1 MTARRT
7 VIMSRSLTIIL
18 ITLIQGFISLLGL
31 VSGVLLVLLI
41 TGAVQVFSQDLQNL
55 SLSLKGLVAVG
66 LAISL
71 FGLAVTYGFWQLKPW
86 GWTGSIIFQI
96 MCIAN
101 NGLGLLAG
109 QEISPRV
116 YFSIAFCLTL
126 IAALFLP
133 SVRDVFEAAVAES
146 DSPAA

>member
-1 MTARRT
+1 MP
-7 VIMSRSLTIIL
+7 RSLTI
-18 ITLIQGFISLLGL
+18 TLIAIIQGVVSLLAL
-31 VSGVLLVLLI
+31 VSGGFLVLLI
-41 TGAVQVFSQDLQNL
+41 TGTVQVFSQDLQ
-55 SLSLKGLVAVG
+55 SLSLPLKSLVAVG

-71 FGLAVTYGFWQLKPW
+71 FGLVATYGFWQLKPW
-86 GWTGSIIFQI
+86 GWTGSLIFQI

-109 QEISPRV
+109 QEISPKV

-133 SVRDVFEAAVAES
+133 SVRDVFEAATAEPE
-146 DSPAA
+146 SPAS